1 VSLALIFR
9 PLTHCSPRGRGRAY
23 KEYWHAPLT
32 FETTPGCAGYA
43 RKCAGCATGQDG
55 GQGLGATPARYAR
68 YLPKNVKIF
77 CQPSTAA
84 SGRYAGR
91 FTEKK
96 ACPAPS

>member
-9 PLTHCSPRGRGRAY
+9 PLPHCSPRGRDRAY
-23 KEYWHAPLT
+23 QEYWHAPLT
-32 FETTPGCAGYA
+32 FETTQQVRGLREEACRLRGRQDAG
-43 RKCAGCATGQDG
+43 RGFGRSG
-55 GQGLGATPARYAR
+55 RYAR

-77 CQPSTAA
+77 SQPSTAA
-84 SGRYAGR
+84 CGRYAGR